1 MKVTDRNEGIWH
13 FNVIMPAY
21 ETEKIIILE
30 VRKSAE
36 WKTNHQQINQK
47 NQKTRLMSTEKNAQ
61 LESGEFSYI
70 WGKRRTP
77 AMEIT
82 SQTALRNCSIKVRG
96 GLRYV
101 CDFSERKYMQSSTHF
116 DRRSLLVPG
125 RLLLTDVSFN
135 DFNAFL
141 KGDDT
146 RSCAHKIFY
155 WKFLSSQRS
164 VLLVFV
170 LFCFPEHRLP
180 HTWSLPWAPFRM
192 YCRLTTAFDYWPN
205 PCTGRWQGTNFSWH

>member
-47 NQKTRLMSTEKNAQ
+47 NQETRLMSTEKNKCPTWKWWVQ
-61 LESGEFSYI
+61 LHLGQKEDSSHGDHLSNSSEKLLHKSK
-70 WGKRRTP
+70 G
-77 AMEIT
+77 A
-82 SQTALRNCSIKVRG
+82 
-96 GLRYV
+96 LRYV

-141 KGDDT
+141 EGDDT

-155 WKFLSSQRS
+155 WKFLSIQRS

-170 LFCFPEHRLP
+170 LFCFIFQSTDCLTPDLCPELL
-180 HTWSLPWAPFRM
+180 SECIA
-192 YCRLTTAFDYWPN
+192 D
-205 PCTGRWQGTNFSWH
+205 

>member
-1 MKVTDRNEGIWH
+1 
-13 FNVIMPAY
+13 
-21 ETEKIIILE
+21 
-30 VRKSAE
+30 
-36 WKTNHQQINQK
+36 
-47 NQKTRLMSTEKNAQ
+47 MSTEKNKCPTWKWWVQ
-61 LESGEFSYI
+61 LHLGQKEDSSHGDHLSNSSEKLLH
-70 WGKRRTP
+70 KR
-77 AMEIT
+77 
-82 SQTALRNCSIKVRG
+82 KG

-141 KGDDT
+141 ERDDT

-155 WKFLSSQRS
+155 WKFLSIQRS

-205 PCTGRWQGTNFSWH
+205 PCTGRWQGTNFSWHQAICR

>member
-1 MKVTDRNEGIWH
+1 
-13 FNVIMPAY
+13 
-21 ETEKIIILE
+21 
-30 VRKSAE
+30 
-36 WKTNHQQINQK
+36 
-47 NQKTRLMSTEKNAQ
+47 MSTEKNKCPTWKWWVQ
-61 LESGEFSYI
+61 LHLGQKEDSSHGDHLSNSSEKLLHKS
-70 WGKRRTP
+70 
-77 AMEIT
+77 E
-82 SQTALRNCSIKVRG
+82 G

-141 KGDDT
+141 ERDDT

-155 WKFLSSQRS
+155 WKFLSIQRS

-205 PCTGRWQGTNFSWH
+205 PYTGRWQGTNFSWHQAICR